1 MTHSPMKTMSTMR
14 AWFLICLGLVAA
26 PGVAAQ
32 APDFLVSS
40 GREMSRADLQA
51 SLQRLEAAAVSEDYG
66 EAVRQQAA
74 ARAAQIRVRLTEG
87 DFRVGDRIQVQVQGE
102 NWDSDSPGAIAPVMP
117 IVPTPGSIAMPTGR
131 GSTGATF
138 AVQDGPAVKFPDI
151 PLISLQGV
159 LRSELQ
165 DHLTEELSQYII
177 DPVVD
182 AETLLR
188 IAVMGDVRASG
199 YYYPAATQNISDLVM
214 MAGGPAPTA
223 EYEKMV
229 FLRGGQPLW
238 DSDDVQALIA
248 EGRSLDQL
256 NLQAGD
262 ILEVPRES
270 DSNIWMEVGRYALIV
285 GSTLLLGIRVF

>member
-51 SLQRLEAAAVSEDYG
+51 SLQRLDAAAVSEDYG

-74 ARAAQIRVRLTEG
+74 ARAAQIRQRLTEG
-87 DFRVGDRIQVQVQGE
+87 DYRVGDRIQVQVQGE
-102 NWDSDSPGAIAPVMP
+102 AWDADSPGAIQPVQV
-117 IVPTPGSIAMPTGR
+117 VPTPGSIAIPTGR

-138 AVQDGPAVKFPDI
+138 AVQEGPAVKFPDI
-151 PLISLQGV
+151 PLISLRGV

-165 DHLTEELSQYII
+165 DHLTEELSAYII
-177 DPVVD
+177 DPVVE

-188 IAVMGDVRASG
+188 IAVMGEVRVPG
-199 YYYPAATQNISDLVM
+199 YYYPAATQNLGDLIM
-214 MAGGPAPTA
+214 MAGGPAPSA
-223 EYEKMV
+223 EYDKTSL
-229 FLRGGQPLW
+229 LRGGQPLW
-238 DSDDVQALIA
+238 EGDDLQALIG
-248 EGRSLDQL
+248 EGRTLDQL

-262 ILEVPRES
+262 IVEVPRES
-270 DSNIWMEVGRYALIV
+270 DTNIWMEVGRYALIV